1 MDFLYLLLGILAGI
15 VASVVFVFFK
25 NKSDTTSK
33 KSEIDGF
40 RNTIASLEREKA
52 VLQSLLQ
59 EKMKQFAE
67 LDEKYNQQHRTEIE
81 KASLISKL
89 ETELLSA
96 AEKLAN
102 QKKDLELWHEQM
114 RIEFENT
121 GNRLLKNHSNEF
133 SERSKQGLSDILT
146 PFREKL
152 GSFESKMGEN
162 YEKTLRDT
170 TDLKANLTSE
180 LQKLHE
186 LSNQVS
192 NDANNLA
199 KALKGESK
207 TQGTWGELI
216 LSSILEKSGLQK
228 DREYFEQ
235 FSTTAEGTIIRP
247 DVVINL
253 PDNKHLIIDSKV
265 SLTAYENYIESILP
279 DEREKFLKLHLQ
291 SVKSH
296 ISGLSDK
303 HYEKG
308 IGLNTPDFVLMF
320 MPLEST
326 FSFTLEN
333 AHDLFAEAW
342 AKKIIIV
349 SPTTLLASLMTV
361 SSIWKQENQSR
372 NAMEIARQSAELLD
386 DIARFYEHLEKADKK
401 LRESQDSLDEAI
413 RKLTTGRG
421 NIMTRASKI
430 KELGVKN
437 KKDLPATGENELF
450 LHNHSENDVQTGN
463 QD

>member
-1 MDFLYLLLGILAGI
+1 MDFLHLLLGISIGI
-15 VASVVFVFFK
+15 IISIVFVFFK
-25 NKSDTTSK
+25 NRSDRKNKS
-33 KSEIDGF
+33 SEIDGF
-40 RNTIASLEREKA
+40 RNSIASLEREKA

-59 EKMKQFAE
+59 EKIKQFAE
-67 LDEKYNQQHRTEIE
+67 LDEKSEQQHRSEIE

-96 AEKLAN
+96 SERLSN
-102 QKKDLELWHEQM
+102 HKKELEQWHEQM
-114 RIEFENT
+114 RLEFENT
-121 GNRLLKNHSNEF
+121 ANRLLKNHSTEF
-133 SERSKQGLSDILT
+133 SERSQQGLSEILK
-146 PFREKL
+146 PFHEKL
-152 GSFESKMGEN
+152 GSFENKMGEN

-170 TDLKANLTSE
+170 TELKANLTSE

-192 NDANNLA
+192 LDANNLA
-199 KALKGESK
+199 KALKGEGK
-207 TQGTWGELI
+207 TQGSWGELI
-216 LSSILEKSGLQK
+216 LSSILEKSGLVK

-235 FSTTAEGTIIRP
+235 FSTTAEDSIIRP

-265 SLTAYENYIESILP
+265 SLTAYENYIESTIP
-279 DEREKFLKLHLQ
+279 EDREKFLKLHLQ

-296 ISGLSDK
+296 ISGLSNK

-308 IGLNTPDFVLMF
+308 VGLNTPDFVLLF

-333 AHDLFAEAW
+333 ARDLFAEAW

-386 DIARFYEHLEKADKK
+386 DIARFYEHIEKADKK
-401 LRESQDSLDEAI
+401 LRESQDSMDEAL
-413 RKLTTGRG
+413 RKLTSGRG
-421 NIMTRASKI
+421 NIVARATKI

-437 KKDLPATGENELF
+437 KKDLPAT
-450 LHNHSENDVQTGN
+450 SENDLFLQNHSN
-463 QD
+463 QNANEDTQE